1 VGAKLNHP
9 AIDQRKSNC
18 AITGRLL
25 RHARQTFAKT
35 YAAFFVAAFL
45 PPVQI
50 ASGQVPRPGLIEFK
64 SGDLELKGFV
74 WKPSG
79 DGPFPAILWNHG
91 SGKTV
96 EAMDSVTPYFISKG
110 YVFLRPA

>member
-9 AIDQRKSNC
+9 AIDQTKIKLRDYR
-18 AITGRLL
+18 TLL

-79 DGPFPAILWNHG
+79 DGPFRYL
-91 SGKTV
+91 V
-96 EAMDSVTPYFISKG
+96 EPRQRENGRSYG
-110 YVFLRPA
+110 